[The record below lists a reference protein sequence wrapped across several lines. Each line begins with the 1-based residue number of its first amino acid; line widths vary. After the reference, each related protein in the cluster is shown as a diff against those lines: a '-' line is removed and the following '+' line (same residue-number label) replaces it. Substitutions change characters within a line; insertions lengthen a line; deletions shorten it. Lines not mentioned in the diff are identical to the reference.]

1 VNEERGVKVGGGEF
15 ACVQSLGMSSA
26 FLCFSFKL
34 LLETET
40 ERKLET

>member
-1 VNEERGVKVGGGEF
+1 MNEGRGVKVVGGGEF

-34 LLETET
+34 LLETKKQ
-40 ERKLET
+40 RGS